1 MEPLCQLSR
10 SCAAAAVVVVAACL
24 GQVLRPGIRALY
36 DSLEV
41 AEASI
46 GWPWLPLRSLEVSR
60 ASAACNHPLT
70 WGADCTWRIEVVASD
85 QRTLAVV
92 GNVVDA
98 VAVVDAAAVD
108 GGDGGAVGGAFAAAA
123 AVDRPLW
130 ERRKER
136 PSLPRSRCQIHH
148 RQNWAYAVETIYFK

>member
-1 MEPLCQLSR
+1 LCQLSR
-10 SCAAAAVVVVAACL
+10 SCAAAAAAAVVVVVAACL

-36 DSLEV
+36 GSLEV

-46 GWPWLPLRSLEVSR
+46 GWPCLPLRSLEVSR
-60 ASAACNHPLT
+60 ASATCNHRLT

-98 VAVVDAAAVD
+98 VAVVDAAAAD

-123 AVDRPLW
+123 VDRPLW
-130 ERRKER
+130 ERRKEH